1 MSEMKNTL
9 NRTNNRFDTAEE
21 KTGEPETQQLSK
33 MKRKEKKEW
42 RKLKLVQE
50 TPERVQTI

>member
-1 MSEMKNTL
+1 MRNETAMLEMKNTL

-33 MKRKEKKEW
+33 MKRKEKKE
-42 RKLKLVQE
+42 
-50 TPERVQTI
+50 